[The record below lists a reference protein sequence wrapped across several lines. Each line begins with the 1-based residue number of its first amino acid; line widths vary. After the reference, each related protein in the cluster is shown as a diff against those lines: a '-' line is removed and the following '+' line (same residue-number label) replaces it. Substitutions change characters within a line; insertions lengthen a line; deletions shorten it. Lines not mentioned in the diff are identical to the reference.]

1 MQGVQVRS
9 LVGEFKIPYA
19 SWPKNQN
26 TKNPRNNI
34 VTYSVKTLKM
44 IHIKKNEKK
53 KKKRNRTLL
62 ILQNVP

>member
-44 IHIKKNEKK
+44 IHIKENEKK
-53 KKKRNRTLL
+53 KKEK
-62 ILQNVP
+62 